1 MEFCAVWPIAMH
13 DMKNMNNFNLVLER
27 LQADDKYTRITANK
41 WGLISLFSSQRF
53 LRSWSKKHLGWH
65 PRKEIRQNLGV
76 YVKSCAIGSLRNS
89 DEMLPDSEGTGA
101 VIHDIKTFTAEWL

>member
-41 WGLISLFSSQRF
+41 
-53 LRSWSKKHLGWH
+53 
-65 PRKEIRQNLGV
+65 
-76 YVKSCAIGSLRNS
+76 
-89 DEMLPDSEGTGA
+89 
-101 VIHDIKTFTAEWL
+101 

>member
-1 MEFCAVWPIAMH
+1 
-13 DMKNMNNFNLVLER
+13 
-27 LQADDKYTRITANK
+27 
-41 WGLISLFSSQRF
+41 
-53 LRSWSKKHLGWH
+53 
-65 PRKEIRQNLGV
+65 V